1 MPERELPALRMVL
14 AKHSLR
20 KEASQVLEDLRVIL
34 EAEADAHRQFD
45 AARGQ
50 AAEIVRQAEMEA
62 QEQVR
67 AARDA
72 RENEAAAVEER
83 LVVAAEQQ
91 AARILATADATAAA
105 LQAQAA
111 DRLERAVD
119 ALVKAVVGPPAPGA
133 SDGR

>member
-1 MPERELPALRMVL
+1 
-14 AKHSLR
+14 
-20 KEASQVLEDLRVIL
+20 VIL

-45 AARGQ
+45 AARAQ

-72 RENEAAAVEER
+72 RENEAAAVEEG
-83 LVVAAEQQ
+83 LVAAAQQ
-91 AARILATADATAAA
+91 QVTRILATADATAAA
-105 LQAQAA
+105 MQEQAA
-111 DRLERAVD
+111 GRLHRAVE
-119 ALVKAVVGPPAPGA
+119 AVVNVVLAPPALGA